1 MGARRIFFKRD
12 GGGMFVASRS
22 QARNKSARRF
32 WIDLDEVLEFVCS
45 EFIHTLLSPA
55 LRFP

>member
-1 MGARRIFFKRD
+1 
-12 GGGMFVASRS
+12 MFVASRP

-55 LRFP
+55 LCFP